1 MSFAGTARSYEASN
15 IVFLESEMKQA
26 GGHPSAYVAEIRQG
40 DWRVVVPIRGK
51 LSSRGAQF
59 SFRNEKEA
67 STWLHSEIGMDAV
80 SVLRKMVHAAGKSSD
95 A

>member
-1 MSFAGTARSYEASN
+1 MSN

-51 LSSRGAQF
+51 LSPRIAQC
-59 SFRNEKEA
+59 SFPSKKDA
-67 STWLHSEIGMDAV
+67 STWLNSEIGSHAIGA
-80 SVLRKMVHAAGKSSD
+80 LRMNGSRRG
-95 A
+95 